1 MISIRTDNL
10 YKYAGINSFKQLT
23 AVIIFLDQEGQET
36 ILVRDTNCDDISFK
50 NLLVDSN
57 YNIPNHVGHLD
68 KIYEHYGY
76 TQKLK
81 E

>member
-10 YKYAGINSFKQLT
+10 YKYTGINSFKQLT

-57 YNIPNHVGHLD
+57 YNIPNHVEHLD